1 MVRVRFYGFV
11 LSLPII
17 LMVGSVVAAFAMSGP
32 DSFKV
37 VMIVF
42 GAGFALQV
50 LFSLAFAC
58 PQCGKSPYAIGPSI
72 GPFAVAGKPIPDVK
86 CSRCGYDFVSG
97 KSAATDPKDDVVGR
111 AR

>member
-17 LMVGSVVAAFAMSGP
+17 LMVGSVVAAFVMSGP
-32 DSFKV
+32 DSFKT
-37 VMIVF
+37 VMIIF

-86 CSRCGYDFVSG
+86 CSRCGYHFVSE
-97 KSAATDPKDDVVGR
+97 KSASLKPEQHPGGR